1 MIAFEVSALAVRWA
15 LRLGHQIAAA
25 VARFLSL
32 RVACRSSVLTKMN
45 ALTSHIIVTQ
55 MQLARTR
62 RVPTRVLATAT

>member
-1 MIAFEVSALAVRWA
+1 MIAFKVNALAVRWA
-15 LRLGHQIAAA
+15 LPLGQQIAAA
-25 VARFLSL
+25 VARYLSL